1 MNFHDHID
9 RSLDGQLSEEEWAEL
24 QQAVIDDPELRR
36 DYVEKRWLHALL
48 EAESA
53 SLPALLEEPQWV
65 KPAPAFRPAAW
76 IAAAAAV
83 ALFAGSL
90 VLFYQSRPEPLV
102 ATLVEAE
109 NCRWAGSDL
118 PTVEGADLRPG
129 TLALTEGMATIR
141 FKSGATVTLEA
152 PSILEVE
159 SAMRCRLVEGSVVA
173 DVPESAHGFTI
184 DTAKMEV
191 IDLGTK
197 FGVTTTPLGDAN
209 VFVFEGEVKV
219 KRDDQPEAKHVFA
232 GSSLVS
238 QAGATPQTSDQEV
251 RRAGEPETS
260 PGPGW
265 VALTTA
271 TGRGRDAYVR
281 RGDSHGPTGAHPLL
295 MVKHTDLAP
304 NNERRAILAFD
315 LAGIDRTSLRSAKL
329 ALKIEPSGLGF
340 SSLVP
345 DSSFAVYGIAV
356 ADAAVWS
363 ENDLTWKTA
372 GPLVGEPLSAE
383 TATRLGEFQIR
394 KGSPNGLVEV
404 SSDAFVDFLRS
415 YPDEILS
422 LMIVR
427 ETGESD
433 QQGLV
438 HAFASKEHP
447 AAPAP
452 TLWLQTESQIR
463 SQQSAR

>member
-1 MNFHDHID
+1 MNFRDDID
-9 RSLDGQLSEEEWAEL
+9 RSLDGQLSPGEWDAL
-24 QQAVIDDPELRR
+24 QEAVIRDPELCRE
-36 DYVEKRWLHALL
+36 YVERRWIHALL
-48 EAESA
+48 EAEGDT
-53 SLPALLEEPQWV
+53 LPALLEEPQWV
-65 KPAPAFRPAAW
+65 KPAPVIRPVAW
-76 IAAAAAV
+76 LAAAAAV
-83 ALFAGSL
+83 
-90 VLFYQSRPEPLV
+90 VLFGASVVLFLQGRPAPVV
-102 ATLVEAE
+102 ATLIEAE

-118 PTVEGADLRPG
+118 PTVEGAGLSAG

-152 PSILEVE
+152 PSVLEVE

-191 IDLGTK
+191 IDLGTR
-197 FGVTTTPLGDAN
+197 FGVTTTPLGDSN

-219 KRDDQPEAKHVFA
+219 NREDHPEAKHVFA

-238 QAGATPQTSDQEV
+238 KVGATPEPSDQEV
-251 RRAGEPETS
+251 RRVEAPAAS

-265 VALTTA
+265 TAISTA

-281 RGDSHGPTGAHPLL
+281 RGDVHGPTGAHPLL

-304 NNERRAILAFD
+304 NNERRAMLAFD
-315 LAGIDRTSLRSAKL
+315 LAGIDRATLNSAKL
-329 ALKIEPSGLGF
+329 VLKVESSGLGF

-345 DSSFAVYGIAV
+345 DSRFAVYGLV
-356 ADAAVWS
+356 DAAAAAWD
-363 ENDLTWKTA
+363 EADLTWRTA
-372 GPLVGEPLSAE
+372 GSLVEEDLSE
-383 TATRLGEFQIR
+383 STATRLAEFEIR
-394 KGSPNGLVEV
+394 KGSPNGFIEV

-415 YPDEILS
+415 RPDEIVS
-422 LMIVR
+422 LILVR

-447 AAPAP
+447 TAPAP
-452 TLWLQTESQIR
+452 TLWLQSNVKP
-463 SQQSAR
+463 